1 MEMPNTSAENVE
13 NPAYLGL
20 RVNLIGEDGHIDEL
34 LLPRFAEGKYR
45 FAHTGEGLL
54 SIEALDGQWMIC
66 CEAGTCFVGMLSADC
81 RQTPLVVRQMYFM
94 HTGGRQYI
102 LYAETITR
110 ESSMFRNYQAYRGS
124 SITFG
129 RDSTN
134 DIVSAN
140 GFVSHRHAVFSLTEN
155 GWDVRDLNSS
165 NGVYVNHRRI
175 TAARLRLGD
184 VVYLMG
190 PRVIVGTDFLSIC
203 SGDTELYIK
212 PSALSVMQLPASRGV
227 CRQKKKDLF
236 NRSPRSR
243 YSMEWPSITVDAP
256 PMPMRSD
263 KMPLVLRMGSS
274 AVMGG
279 RSIMM
284 GSYSMALTSL
294 VFPFLTQRYTE
305 KERKE
310 YEERRVARYG
320 EYLEQKKQEIEQE
333 CRHEYQVLNA
343 NYPSVSNVLNY
354 SDGGSSRLWERRN
367 TDDDFLTLRIGSGT
381 IPMQAELEY
390 PKERFE
396 MEQDALEAQM
406 YALAEQK
413 YMIPKAPV
421 MLSLLKD
428 RVCGVVGDRPYVLA
442 FVRSLA
448 AQLIMTHSYDEVKC
462 VLLLEPEELDT
473 FNTIRYLPHTWDNER
488 TIRFLATSQPSASAI
503 GEYLRREM
511 EPVLSAKGDAA
522 KYRRTHPHYV
532 VFALS
537 RSLYDSLEVIKDVL
551 AQDENV
557 GLSVVA
563 AFEEQP
569 KESTRI
575 FRMNSTGKHQAYDL
589 LHPDLAP
596 QLFELDAYDEER
608 YAASMKELANTSLM
622 TIAGSYSLPKTFTFL
637 EMFGVGKVEHLNL
650 LKRWADSDPTR
661 SLAAPIGVGTDGEL
675 FMLDLHEK
683 RQGPHGLVAGMTGSG
698 KSEFIIT
705 YILSMAVNFSPDEVA
720 FLLIDYKGG
729 GLADAFDKK
738 NSDGSTLHLPHLV
751 GTITNLDGAAVSRSM
766 ISIESE
772 LERRQRIFK
781 EAKVR
786 CNEGTMDIYD
796 YQRLYRA
803 HRVEEPLPH
812 LFIISDEFAELK
824 SQQPEFMDKLIST
837 ARIGRSL
844 GVHLILATQKPSG
857 VVNDQI
863 WSNTKFRVCLRVQ
876 DTGDSQDML
885 KRPDAASLK
894 DTGRFYLQ
902 VGYNEYFALGQSAW
916 CGADYI
922 PQDEVIQQKDESVQ
936 LIDDTAQTLL
946 AAKPIKE
953 KKSAESKQIVAIVK
967 YLSEL
972 AEREHILP
980 RTLLPP
986 ALSNTLTMAELQEK
1000 YPTETPANIS
1010 ARLGMIDDPAYQ
1022 RQYPLELNLQK
1033 MHNML
1038 LIGESGC
1045 GKTTLVQTM
1054 LLSLAQRYTPEQVN
1068 FYVMD
1073 FSSKLLVAFRQLPH
1087 CGAVL
1092 TDDEESAIDR
1102 LFEMITDETRRRQ
1115 RLFAKAEVGN
1125 YEAYCRIERLPLWVV
1140 VIDGMGNFT
1149 ANDHVGNYAT
1159 SLYTYM
1165 RDAPTYGIQFILTGS
1180 HGNEITV
1187 RAKQETSAK
1196 IAMSQKDKYSYLDI
1210 LDVRTEHMPPTM
1222 PGRGLCVWEGRPL
1235 EFQTAIFTKEKDSG
1249 PVIRAELE
1257 RLAAIYPNSSPS
1269 QKVPTLSDTE
1279 TYEQFR
1285 QGFAPLRIP
1294 LGYGIQELKPVAVPL
1309 KQLFSISLYFGN
1321 PVGVAP
1327 VVENFLRAYA
1337 AENMEL
1343 VIVKRSFNSMFSE
1356 DMPLVQELR
1365 TQVSVELVEC
1375 SREPLRVLLDRLLNE
1390 MQKRSEL
1397 KKEFCEAEHVDAG
1410 DLDSTIRAFSY
1421 IHERTTPLMVI
1432 FESYYDFATT
1442 ITPSQAVYYQA
1453 LFEAKGPNSKE
1464 DPTPEELRTRG
1475 RGYNL
1480 YYTGCFYP
1488 GDADKL
1494 ITTVV
1499 KRSLN
1504 PQNFTLMFGGQ
1515 FNRNGL
1521 IGLNAYDRITKPA
1534 EKYNRFIMNYDG
1546 QLHEMMMPCGT
1557 LLQTETDPDDESI
1570 I

>member
-1 MEMPNTSAENVE
+1 MEMPNTSAE

-54 SIEALDGQWMIC
+54 SIEALNEQWMIC

-81 RQTPLVVRQMYFM
+81 RQTPLIVRQMYFL
-94 HTGGRQYI
+94 HAGGRQYI
-102 LYAETITR
+102 LYAETITK
-110 ESSMFRNYQAYRGS
+110 ESSMFRNYRAYRGS

-129 RDSTN
+129 RDNTN

-155 GWDVRDLNSS
+155 GWEVRDLNSS

-190 PRVIVGTDFLSIC
+190 PRIIVGTDFLSIC
-203 SGDTELYIK
+203 SGDTKLYIK
-212 PSALSVMQLPASRGV
+212 SSALSVMQLTTGGGACSQR
-227 CRQKKKDLF
+227 KKELF

-310 YEERRVARYG
+310 YEERRVARYS

-343 NYPSVSNVLNY
+343 NYPSVSSVLNY

-396 MEQDALEAQM
+396 MEQDTLEAQM
-406 YALAEQK
+406 YALTEQK

-421 MLSLLKD
+421 MLSVLQD

-442 FVRSLA
+442 FVRGLA

-462 VLLLEPEELDT
+462 VLLLEPKELDT
-473 FNTIRYLPHTWDNER
+473 FNTIRYLPHTWSNER
-488 TIRFLATSQPSASAI
+488 NIRFLATSQPSASAI

-511 EPVLSAKGDAA
+511 EPILRAKGDAA

-537 RSLYDSLEVIKDVL
+537 RALYDNLEVIKDVL
-551 AQDENV
+551 AQDEKV

-575 FRMNSTGKHQAYDL
+575 FRMNSSRKHQAYDL

-596 QLFELDAYDEER
+596 QLFELDAYDEEH

-796 YQRLYRA
+796 YQQLYRA

-953 KKSAESKQIVAIVK
+953 KKNAESKQIVAIVK

-986 ALSNTLTMAELQEK
+986 ALSDTLTMAELQEK
-1000 YPTETPANIS
+1000 HPTKVPENIS
-1010 ARLGMIDDPAYQ
+1010 ACIGMIDDPAYQ

-1038 LIGESGC
+1038 LVGESGC

-1092 TDDEESAIDR
+1092 TDEEESAIDR
-1102 LFEMITDETRRRQ
+1102 LFEMITEETRRRQ

-1165 RDAPTYGIQFILTGS
+1165 RDAPTYGIQFVLTGS

-1210 LDVRTEHMPPTM
+1210 LDVRTEHMPPAR

-1235 EFQTAIFTKEKDSG
+1235 EFQTAIFTKEKDPG

-1257 RLAAIYPNSSPS
+1257 RLAAMYPNSSPS

-1294 LGYGIQELKPVAVPL
+1294 LGYGIQELKPVAIPL

-1343 VIVKRSFNSMFSE
+1343 VIVQRSFNSIFSA

-1390 MQKRSEL
+1390 MQQRSAL
-1397 KKEFCEAEHVDAG
+1397 KQEFCEAEHVDAG
-1410 DLDSTIRAFSY
+1410 DLDSTIRAFPY
-1421 IHERTTPLMVI
+1421 IHARTTPLMVI

-1453 LFEAKGPNSKE
+1453 LFEAKGPNSKD
-1464 DPTPEELRTRG
+1464 DPTSEELRTRG

-1494 ITTVV
+1494 ITTVI

-1521 IGLNAYDRITKPA
+1521 IGMNEYDRITKPA

-1546 QLHEMMMPCGT
+1546 QLHEMMMPCGA
-1557 LLQTETDPDDESI
+1557 LLQTETNPDDESI